1 MNRWRSAARSLVRTT
16 TELIYP
22 QLCVMCGAERPDGR
36 ICALCRELL
45 PRNVTACERCAVPL
59 ETSLPQGVHCADCQK
74 KPPAFE
80 FARAPFVY
88 AFPVDCALK
97 ALKFDRHLHY
107 VPAFADY
114 LVPELRLLEGRVDA
128 LLPVPLH
135 RWRYVRRG
143 FNQAIELCK
152 PLHRATGLPVNFEV
166 ERVKATQMQ
175 SGLSASER
183 RRNLKDAFA
192 VSAKLGCR
200 RPLIVDDVMTT
211 GATCRRLAE
220 VLLQNGAERV
230 GVLVVARSTIRR

>member
-1 MNRWRSAARSLVRTT
+1 MTWEAGTKFDVVVHTWDHDGATKIEYNVIKPVNAYGSIGTSHDGFQALAAALVPAERTT
-16 TELIYP
+16 ATLAHKASEAY
-22 QLCVMCGAERPDGR
+22 
-36 ICALCRELL
+36 
-45 PRNVTACERCAVPL
+45 
-59 ETSLPQGVHCADCQK
+59 AD
-74 KPPAFE
+74 
-80 FARAPFVY
+80 RT
-88 AFPVDCALK
+88 DL
-97 ALKFDRHLHY
+97 FDI
-107 VPAFADY
+107 
-114 LVPELRLLEGRVDA
+114 LVKNYDWDLDQVEDLV
-128 LLPVPLH
+128 
-135 RWRYVRRG
+135 
-143 FNQAIELCK
+143 NQAIELCK

-192 VSAKLGCR
+192 VSAKLGCS